1 MYVQA
6 PAEWRA
12 TTVQACGLW
21 PFSSGIGSPMSG
33 VPLGRGLLT
42 GATLCGDPISWF
54 QTAKLIPNPSCF
66 VLGLPAYGKSTLIRR
81 MTLGLAGYGVVPLIL
96 GDLKPDYVDLVRALG
111 GQVIELGRNRGYLNL
126 LDMGETMSAAA
137 RLTGPAQAQLLAD
150 ARSRRQTMVCAGIT
164 IVRSKA
170 PKERERLFLDRA
182 LQVLD
187 ERHDGVPVLRDL
199 VTVLRDAPDAV
210 REVAEDRGSIERYRD
225 LTENLLISL
234 KGLQRGPVGDIFAE
248 QTTTPMRRD
257 VPVVFDVSSIQG
269 TDVHLEGAALMAC
282 WAYGFGAVAVA
293 HALADAGLEPERHYW
308 MVLDE
313 TWRSLRAGLVDNM
326 DAITRLNRNEGVG
339 QAMITH
345 TMSDLEALA
354 NRADVMK
361 ARGFVERA
369 GMVFCGALP
378 PSEFSK
384 LRQVM
389 AFSDA
394 EEEMVTSWTSPPAL
408 DANANDVVDVPPGC
422 GNFLA
427 KLGGRPGIPFH
438 VDLTKAE
445 RGLNDTNKRWHHK
458 SRIHV
463 APEFAEG
470 QAR

>member
-6 PAEWRA
+6 AAEWRA
-12 TTVQACGLW
+12 TTIQACGLW

-33 VPLGRGLLT
+33 VPLGRNLLS

-150 ARSRRQTMVCAGIT
+150 ARRRRQTMVCAGIT
-164 IVRSKA
+164 IVRSR
-170 PKERERLFLDRA
+170 PPDEREELFLERA

-210 REVAEDRGSIERYRD
+210 REVAEDRGNIERYRD

-234 KGLQRGPVGDIFAE
+234 RGLQRGRVGDIFAE

-257 VPVVFDVSSIQG
+257 VPVVFDISSIQG
-269 TDVHLEGAALMAC
+269 TDVYLEGAALMAC

-293 HALADAGLEPERHYW
+293 HALADAGLEPERLYW

-354 NRADVMK
+354 NKADVMK
-361 ARGFVERA
+361 AQGFVERA

-394 EEEMVTSWTSPPAL
+394 EQEMVTSWTNPPAW
-408 DANANDVVDVPPGC
+408 DSHANGVVDAPPGC

-427 KLGGRPGIPFH
+427 KVGGRPGIPFH

-458 SRIHV
+458 SRIQV